1 MAAVAMGSAS
11 MRMVAVGSVR
21 FVNADDFSAI
31 ALAVL
36 VSNDVILDNYTQL
49 WNGLRVRSVVIMDTQ
64 KVTINI
70 VVGSLVDKGS
80 SNEAS

>member
-1 MAAVAMGSAS
+1 MAAVAIGSAL

-21 FVNADDFSAI
+21 FVNADDLSAI
-31 ALAVL
+31 TLAVL

-49 WNGLRVRSVVIMDTQ
+49 WNGLRVGSVVIMDTQ
-64 KVTINI
+64 KVAINI
-70 VVGSLVDKGS
+70 VVGSFVDEGS

>member
-1 MAAVAMGSAS
+1 MA
-11 MRMVAVGSVR
+11 MVAIMAVGPGR
-21 FVNADDFSAI
+21 FVNAECFFAI
-31 ALAVL
+31 AFAVL

-49 WNGLRVRSVVIMDTQ
+49 WHRLGVDCLIVMDTQ

-70 VVGSLVDKGS
+70 VVGSLVDEGS